1 MAHQQVDHI
10 CRKAQIVIQP
20 RQNLQV
26 RRFQALAQLLLRLGH
41 QHPKAGVAGE
51 EVRQVIRRI
60 YRALLCRLRGLLLRG
75 PVDESQLLQS
85 RLRRMKA
92 QLAPLQSTLQLLR
105 RDTTIRPQQAQI
117 QQRRIPVAPADEA
130 VRLLGREHDIRL
142 ILPEDISRHGAAPPL
157 FSSLYST
164 RKPRLRK
171 ASRRDFLKNPRL
183 GKKSLFPV
191 GFCAIIDSV

>member
-1 MAHQQVDHI
+1 M
-10 CRKAQIVIQP
+10 
-20 RQNLQV
+20 QV
-26 RRFQALAQLLLRLGH
+26 RRFQALAQLLLRLRH

-75 PVDESQLLQS
+75 PVDKAQLLKG
-85 RLRRMKA
+85 RLRRMEA

-105 RDTTIRPQQAQI
+105 RDTTVRPQQAQI

-130 VRLLGREHDIRL
+130 IRLLGREHDIRL

>member
-1 MAHQQVDHI
+1 M
-10 CRKAQIVIQP
+10 
-20 RQNLQV
+20 
-26 RRFQALAQLLLRLGH
+26 
-41 QHPKAGVAGE
+41 E
-51 EVRQVIRRI
+51 
-60 YRALLCRLRGLLLRG
+60 
-75 PVDESQLLQS
+75 
-85 RLRRMKA
+85 A
-92 QLAPLQSTLQLLR
+92 QLAPFQLPLQLLR
-105 RDTTIRPQQAQI
+105 RDTTVRPQQAQI

>member
-1 MAHQQVDHI
+1 MS
-10 CRKAQIVIQP
+10 C
-20 RQNLQV
+20 
-26 RRFQALAQLLLRLGH
+26 QL
-41 QHPKAGVAGE
+41 
-51 EVRQVIRRI
+51 
-60 YRALLCRLRGLLLRG
+60 Y
-75 PVDESQLLQS
+75 
-85 RLRRMKA
+85 
-92 QLAPLQSTLQLLR
+92 QLAPQTHTQMMGYVLQTDDALIVLDGGNAGDAPFLRELLHRLGGAQPHITAWFLTHPHHDHVGAFVALMEGSDAPVVEQVTYYEYVTEHARPAPR
-105 RDTTIRPQQAQI
+105 RHKVKV
-117 QQRRIPVAPADEA
+117 RRIPVAPADEA

-157 FSSLYST
+157 FLSLYST

>member
-1 MAHQQVDHI
+1 
-10 CRKAQIVIQP
+10 
-20 RQNLQV
+20 
-26 RRFQALAQLLLRLGH
+26 
-41 QHPKAGVAGE
+41 
-51 EVRQVIRRI
+51 
-60 YRALLCRLRGLLLRG
+60 
-75 PVDESQLLQS
+75 
-85 RLRRMKA
+85 MKA

-105 RDTTIRPQQAQI
+105 RDTAVRPQQAQI

-130 VRLLGREHDIRL
+130 VRLLGREYDIRL

-157 FSSLYST
+157 FLSLYST
-164 RKPRLRK
+164 RKPCLRK

>member
-1 MAHQQVDHI
+1 MTRDRETA
-10 CRKAQIVIQP
+10 
-20 RQNLQV
+20 
-26 RRFQALAQLLLRLGH
+26 
-41 QHPKAGVAGE
+41 
-51 EVRQVIRRI
+51 RRI
-60 YRALLCRLRGLLLRG
+60 
-75 PVDESQLLQS
+75 
-85 RLRRMKA
+85 A
-92 QLAPLQSTLQLLR
+92 QEVQPLGGSVYYVGGCV
-105 RDTTIRPQQAQI
+105 RD
-117 QQRRIPVAPADEA
+117 
-130 VRLLGREHDIRL
+130 RLLGREHDIRL

>member
-1 MAHQQVDHI
+1 ML
-10 CRKAQIVIQP
+10 QP
-20 RQNLQV
+20 LRHV
-26 RRFQALAQLLLRLGH
+26 GALIDGPLLRRG
-41 QHPKAGVAGE
+41 G
-51 EVRQVIRRI
+51 R
-60 YRALLCRLRGLLLRG
+60 RLRGG
-75 PVDESQLLQS
+75 HQAQLPQGG
-85 RLRRMKA
+85 LRRLDA
-92 QLAPLQSTLQLLR
+92 AAVPPQLPGQGPGRHRALP
-105 RDTTIRPQQAQI
+105 PQQRQI

-130 VRLLGREHDIRL
+130 IRLLGREHDIRL